1 MYNCNILITS
11 IIMKTYVL
19 KWGNS
24 LGIRLPKTL
33 AKLLGVDQGDEIE
46 MVVRKDKMT
55 IQKKTDNLDN
65 LLSQITPA
73 NIHKETDWGTPL
85 GKEIW

>member
-1 MYNCNILITS
+1 
-11 IIMKTYVL
+11 MKTCVL

-46 MVVRKDKMT
+46 MTVEKDKMT
-55 IQKKTDNLDN
+55 IQKKTENLEN
-65 LLSQITPA
+65 LLAGITPE
-73 NIHKETDWGTPL
+73 NIHKEINWGKPV
-85 GKEIW
+85 GREIW